1 GPNSVWDALG
11 FGTKRI
17 GHGHRSYDD
26 SELVKKLIADGVTLE
41 ICPTS
46 NIQCQS
52 QPDYAAHPA
61 KKMLDMGV
69 KVTIN
74 TDNMILS
81 DINLDKEYDHCLNDM
96 GFEYNDLITMNINSV
111 NASFMP
117 EEKKQPIIDR
127 LKTYYR

>member
-1 GPNSVWDALG
+1 MYTLKKVFA
-11 FGTKRI
+11 
-17 GHGHRSYDD
+17 
-26 SELVKKLIADGVTLE
+26 KKL
-41 ICPTS
+41 
-46 NIQCQS
+46 
-52 QPDYAAHPA
+52 
-61 KKMLDMGV
+61 LDMGV

-96 GFEYNDLITMNINSV
+96 GFVYNDLITMNINSV

-127 LKTYYR
+127 LKTYYI